1 MIDYYKKKSSEYHDK
16 ARVALENNEEFEHYR
31 SEAETYDKRIEEL
44 ESC

>member
-16 ARVALENNEEFEHYR
+16 ARVALENNEEYEKYT
-31 SEAETYDKRIEEL
+31 SEAEAYDKRIEEL